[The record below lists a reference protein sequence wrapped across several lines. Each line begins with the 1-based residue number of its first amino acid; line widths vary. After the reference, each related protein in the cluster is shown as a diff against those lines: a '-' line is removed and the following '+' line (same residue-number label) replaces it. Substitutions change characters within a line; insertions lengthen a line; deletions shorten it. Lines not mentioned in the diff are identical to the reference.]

1 MENLETTIKSPA
13 AALIGD
19 PARYGRVDES
29 GTVYVQTTDGER
41 VVGSYP
47 GKTAEEAL
55 AYFVRK
61 FEVVAAEVALLAARI
76 VSGAMVPED
85 ANQAVSKLR
94 SQIEHLNGVGNIA
107 ALRASLEQIPS
118 LIDEH
123 RPAYEAKR
131 AAETEA
137 KAAKRAAALEAK
149 EKLVTEAETLRD
161 SNQWK
166 VTGDRLK
173 ELLDEWK
180 KAPRL
185 DKKTDGELWKRFSSA
200 RNYFDKKRR
209 QHFASL
215 SKVQT
220 EVKSVKEVIVSEAET
235 LANSTDW
242 VNTARRY
249 KSLMDQW
256 KATGR
261 GKKADDAKLWSRFKT
276 AQDTFFAAK
285 NADLE
290 KRSQS
295 FSENLVKREA
305 IVVEIESLLPI
316 TNLDEVRRKFRDLK
330 SRYMKSGQVERGKRN
345 ALDRRV
351 ESVELSVKEAE
362 QEQWRKSD
370 PGAKARANEVVS
382 QLRAAVAD
390 YESKAA
396 KAEANGDLKKA
407 NELREAAAA
416 RAIWLAE
423 AEKGLSEFNTN

>member
-1 MENLETTIKSPA
+1 MESLDSTIKSPA

-47 GKTAEEAL
+47 GKTPEEAL

-76 VSGAMVPED
+76 ISGAMVPED
-85 ANQAVSKLR
+85 AAMAVTKLR
-94 SQIEHLNGVGNIA
+94 NQIDHLNGVGNIA
-107 ALRASLEQIPS
+107 ALRASLEQVPS

-123 RPAYEAKR
+123 RPAFEAKR
-131 AAETEA
+131 AAEIEA
-137 KAAKRAAALEAK
+137 KAAKRAAALSAK
-149 EKLVTEAETLRD
+149 EKLVAEAESLKD

-166 VTGDRLK
+166 ITGDRLK

-185 DKKTDGELWKRFSSA
+185 DKKSDAELWKRFSSA
-200 RNYFDKKRR
+200 RNFFDKKRR

-220 EVKSVKEVIVSEAET
+220 EVKSAKESIVSEAES

-242 VNTARRY
+242 VTTAKRY
-249 KSLMDQW
+249 KALMDQW

-261 GKKADDAKLWSRFKT
+261 GKKSDDAKLWSRFKT

-290 KRSQS
+290 KRSVS
-295 FSENLVKREA
+295 FAENLIKREA
-305 IVVEIESLLPI
+305 LVAEIEGLLPI
-316 TNLDEVRRKFRDLK
+316 TNLDDARRKFRDLK
-330 SRYMKSGQVERGKRN
+330 SKYLKSGQVERGKRN

-351 ESVELSVKEAE
+351 ENVELTLKEAE

-370 PGAKARANEVVS
+370 PGAKARANDVVS
-382 QLRAAVAD
+382 QLRDAVSE
-390 YESKAA
+390 YEAKAA
-396 KAEANGDLKKA
+396 KAEAAGDLKKA

-416 RAIWLAE
+416 RAVWLAE
-423 AEKGLSEFNTN
+423 AEKGLAEFSS